1 MAQVDAFSKEV
12 LAGNQDKR
20 VVVVQSLVT
29 GPPMPFGEKVVVYDR
44 ETAKFY
50 RATAEGYELVGE
62 AGPAGDDGRTILSG
76 EVAPTTEGEDGDFY
90 IDTVTDMLYGPKDA
104 GSWPAGVSL
113 VGPTGPAGPAGLAVP
128 SSIWFPASVFSSLLG
143 LSALDSSSR
152 VAVWLFSPNGD
163 ESVSTS
169 VMAPNPWVSF
179 ELDLYLKGVAPDAG
193 DVRMLVF
200 YDADPYTDGDGVG
213 TPFGGAYT
221 GVTVTSGGTGVIKVA
236 SNVLGT
242 VPVSDNG
249 PHLLIVRRDA
259 GSALDTLNEDYGFV
273 GVMLRGSVAE

>member
-113 VGPTGPAGPAGLAVP
+113 VGPAGLAVP
-128 SSIWFPASVFSSLLG
+128 SSIWLPASVFSPLLG
-143 LSALDSSSR
+143 DPEFDSSSV
-152 VAVWLFSPNGD
+152 VAVWLLSSDTN

-169 VMAPNPWVSF
+169 IMAPNPWVSF
-179 ELDLYLKGVAPDAG
+179 ELDLYFKGVAPDEGTASIA
-193 DVRMLVF
+193 VF
-200 YDADPYTDGDGVG
+200 YDADPYTDGDEVG
-213 TPFGGAYT
+213 TPLAGAYT
-221 GVTVTSGGTGVIKVA
+221 AGVSVTSGGTGVISVA
-236 SNVLGT
+236 SNALGGA

-249 PHLLIVRRDA
+249 PHLLIVERDA
-259 GSALDTLNEDYGFV
+259 DFVFDDLNEDYGFV